1 MSAYLF
7 LPWLAV
13 IFSYADLFSEEIN
26 QHAEEGDLFT
36 NGPQHCTSCPRLP
49 RQGEQIQYVLR
60 MLKVPMHLSL
70 MSALSF
76 CGEVSFLTYL

>member
-7 LPWLAV
+7 LPWVAV

-49 RQGEQIQYVLR
+49 SQGEQIQYVLR
-60 MLKVPMHLSL
+60 MLKVPMHVHFISD
-70 MSALSF
+70 
-76 CGEVSFLTYL
+76 VSYFLLW